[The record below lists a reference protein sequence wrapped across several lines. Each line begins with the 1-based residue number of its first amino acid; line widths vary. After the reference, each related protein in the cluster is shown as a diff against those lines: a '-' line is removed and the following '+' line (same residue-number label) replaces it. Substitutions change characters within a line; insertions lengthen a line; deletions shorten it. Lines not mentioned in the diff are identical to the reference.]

1 MTTYKVGDKVR
12 VVDAIRTQPRF
23 DGVCKVTPDMAKMA
37 GKTVTITDARTYDW
51 RSHGLTDHE
60 ERYSIKECSWNWSPS
75 MFEPLCKFK
84 VDPKYFELVSN
95 DVELTL
101 EDIAKLAGLDPSQI
115 RIMK

>member
-1 MTTYKVGDKVR
+1 
-12 VVDAIRTQPRF
+12 
-23 DGVCKVTPDMAKMA
+23 
-37 GKTVTITDARTYDW
+37 
-51 RSHGLTDHE
+51 
-60 ERYSIKECSWNWSPS
+60 

-84 VDPKYFELVSN
+84 VGDIVKGTPAGDHEIEHKDAGYAYGGKYWVDPKYFELVSN